1 LFSTEE
7 AYSHDRLQTRK
18 LGQGPNCYSAKFEY
32 AKSDADM
39 NQPITIGSKRTQTQ
53 TTLFVSGTKT
63 KSISCLKL
71 NLTSE
76 KIMYGG
82 GQLKTIDFLVL

>member
-1 LFSTEE
+1 
-7 AYSHDRLQTRK
+7 
-18 LGQGPNCYSAKFEY
+18 
-32 AKSDADM
+32 M